1 MLRLGLFMDAHPL
14 IPRLAGGVMAA
25 ERCRG

>member
-1 MLRLGLFMDAHPL
+1 MMRVVLFMDAHPL

>member
-1 MLRLGLFMDAHPL
+1 MMRLVLFMDAHPL

-25 ERCRG
+25 ERCPG